1 MLIFAIDIDGIII
14 KNKLLNIF
22 PSAAKKVKV
31 NHLIKRC
38 SLRCF
43 EILEF
48 FLIKF
53 GLKYEINE
61 KLVSY
66 LNSAKD
72 DGNTLIWII
81 TDRSRFGIK
90 NVLKFFKTLRYDYLQ
105 IRGALP
111 SILNRFVL
119 TGEYLE
125 NPNYAP
131 VYESPYVKPQKEV
144 LMNLMSINSFTIV
157 IDDDRNFLKIAREKG
172 FKIFP
177 SEDLYINDD
186 ETFVYL
192 LQKKSAPA

>member
-1 MLIFAIDIDGIII
+1 MRVFAIDIDGIII
-14 KNKLLNIF
+14 KNKLLNVF
-22 PSAAKKVKV
+22 PNTAKKVKV

-38 SLRCF
+38 ALRCF

-61 KLVSY
+61 KLVLY

-105 IRGALP
+105 IRGILP
-111 SILNRFVL
+111 SIFNRFAL
-119 TGEYLE
+119 MEKYIK
-125 NPNYAP
+125 NPNCAI
-131 VYESPYVKPQKEV
+131 VYKSPYVKPQKEV
-144 LMNLMSINSFTIV
+144 LNNLKFINHWTIV
-157 IDDDRNFLKIAREKG
+157 IDDDRNFLKIAEEEG

-177 SEDLYINDD
+177 SEGLYINDD
-186 ETFVYL
+186 KTFVDL
-192 LQKKSAPA
+192 LQKKSALA